1 MSKQVILL
9 SVALFLSLLGFSQH
23 TVEGVVLYHFNPSY
37 PIEGVFVG
45 LYNNQ
50 NEMVGMD
57 QSDQLGKFSFENVP
71 AGTYT
76 CRATTTL
83 AGAPVTFQQAFLI
96 WMHAMGYVQLNDI
109 QKKAADV
116 DDSEQVNFFDVQYIL
131 TNYFVYNQPFP
142 AGKWQFTELTV
153 EAGMKTGG
161 GPIGG
166 VKVGD
171 VDGVFVPTGRDGDY
185 STDVINSTERIAR
198 KGDVVRLPVKVEGV
212 ESTTGFGMVLNYD
225 PGLIEVVRVIPKES
239 NTTYSVSND
248 QIRLSCSL
256 FDQAKSTRLDN
267 TLFEVEARL
276 LIDLET
282 EKQAFTID
290 GSSHVLNQDGKVAVD
305 VMYNLPVLKNAA
317 SNGALNLY
325 PNPFTE
331 KVTLTLET
339 NESSTVEL
347 TVFDMQG
354 RKMLNQRLYLPK
366 GFSESSFT
374 FDELP
379 AGCYQL
385 VLTNGLN
392 QKILH
397 NQRLVRK

>member
-1 MSKQVILL
+1 M
-9 SVALFLSLLGFSQH
+9 
-23 TVEGVVLYHFNPSY
+23 
-37 PIEGVFVG
+37 
-45 LYNNQ
+45 
-50 NEMVGMD
+50 
-57 QSDQLGKFSFENVP
+57 
-71 AGTYT
+71 
-76 CRATTTL
+76 
-83 AGAPVTFQQAFLI
+83 
-96 WMHAMGYVQLNDI
+96 
-109 QKKAADV
+109 
-116 DDSEQVNFFDVQYIL
+116 
-131 TNYFVYNQPFP
+131 
-142 AGKWQFTELTV
+142 
-153 EAGMKTGG
+153 
-161 GPIGG
+161 
-166 VKVGD
+166 
-171 VDGVFVPTGRDGDY
+171 PTGRDGDY